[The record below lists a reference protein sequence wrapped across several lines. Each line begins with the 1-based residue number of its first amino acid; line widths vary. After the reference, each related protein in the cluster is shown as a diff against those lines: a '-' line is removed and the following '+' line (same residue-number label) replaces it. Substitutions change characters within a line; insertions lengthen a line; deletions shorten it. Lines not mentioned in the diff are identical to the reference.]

1 MRGRVGIRVGMDD
14 GKGQMTMAK
23 KNSNGALAVLKDQ
36 DEWAAEDD
44 MRTLVRAKEIQ
55 PDPKRMEKV
64 KILARKR
71 LESVA
76 SVLGEATEKS

>member
-1 MRGRVGIRVGMDD
+1 
-14 GKGQMTMAK
+14 MAK
-23 KNSNGALAVLKDQ
+23 KNGNGALAVLKEQ

-55 PDPKRMEKV
+55 ADPKRMEKV

-76 SVLGEATEKS
+76 SVLGEASEKS